1 METKD
6 PITRLRE
13 ELEACGCDPD
23 NCMRCSVPRKVK
35 KALGEIEAKY
45 MKLPVDADGLPVSI
59 GDKLTRHKTNGK
71 VYEVEEL
78 RYDGETWWFESGEGC
93 FSCDS
98 ASHVKHDTVESLLEE
113 FAVKYEQV
121 NNAPLPKVG
130 FGNEIIG
137 EEELSDVIADYAE
150 RIRKAVEDDQ

>member
-23 NCMRCSVPRKVK
+23 NCMTCSVPRKVK
-35 KALGEIEAKY
+35 KALGEIEAQY

-98 ASHVKHDTVESLLEE
+98 ASHVKPDTVEDLMEKAL
-113 FAVKYEQV
+113 
-121 NNAPLPKVG
+121 
-130 FGNEIIG
+130 NEAAMLDRYDG
-137 EEELSDVIADYAE
+137 YWPSAADVTVIADKYAA
-150 RIRKAVEDDQ
+150 RIRKAVEHG